1 MLSKRE
7 ARCEMRVRDI
17 MTTPAI
23 TVSPE
28 TPFPELIDRLLS
40 HGVSGMPVVDASGV
54 MVGIVTEGDLVP
66 KEAYGGHKRR
76 LIEVLADVVAG
87 GETRWVIKARGRT
100 AAQVMTRD
108 VTTVGPDVQ
117 LRAAARRLVEAGVKR
132 MPVVDETGHVLGVVS
147 RRDMLQVLHRS
158 DDEIRDELEAALGD
172 PRRAP
177 EHLDV
182 DVTVEDGVVTL
193 AGTALFP
200 QDIGVLTSMTW
211 RVPGV
216 VDVSNHV
223 QSREPDPKPY

>member
-1 MLSKRE
+1 
-7 ARCEMRVRDI
+7 MRVRDV

-28 TPFPELIDRLLS
+28 TPFPELVDRLLS
-40 HGVSGMPVVDASGV
+40 HGVSGLPVVDTSGV
-54 MVGIVTEGDLVP
+54 MVGIVTEADLVP

-76 LIEVLADVVAG
+76 LIQVLADLVAG
-87 GETRWVIKARGRT
+87 GETRWAIKARGRT
-100 AAQVMTRD
+100 AAHVMTRD

-117 LRAAARRLVEAGVKR
+117 IRVAARRLVEAGVKR

-147 RRDMLQVLHRS
+147 RRDMLQILHRS
-158 DDEIRDELEAALGD
+158 DEEIRHGIEAALVD

-182 DVTVEDGVVTL
+182 EVAVEDGVVTL
-193 AGTALFP
+193 TGTALFP
-200 QDIGVLTSMTW
+200 QDVAVLTSMIW
-211 RVPGV
+211 RIPGV

>member
-1 MLSKRE
+1 
-7 ARCEMRVRDI
+7 MRVRDV

-28 TPFPELIDRLLS
+28 TPFPALVDRLLS
-40 HGVSGMPVVDASGV
+40 HGVSGVPVIDTSGV
-54 MVGIVTEGDLVP
+54 IVGIVTEGDLVP

-76 LIEVLADVVAG
+76 LIQVLGDLVAG
-87 GETRWVIKARGRT
+87 GETRWAAKAKGRT
-100 AAQVMTRD
+100 AANVMTRD
-108 VTTVGPDVQ
+108 VTTVGPDVE
-117 LRAAARRLVEAGVKR
+117 LRVAARRLIEAGVKR

-158 DDEIRDELEAALGD
+158 DDEIRHELEAALGD

-182 DVTVEDGVVTL
+182 DVVVDDGVVTL
-193 AGTALFP
+193 TGTALFP
-200 QDIGVLTSMTW
+200 QDVAVLTSMTW
-211 RVPGV
+211 RLPGV

-223 QSREPDPKPY
+223 QSQAPDPKPY

>member
-1 MLSKRE
+1 
-7 ARCEMRVRDI
+7 MRVHDV

-28 TPFPELIDRLLS
+28 TPFPELVDRLLT
-40 HGVSGMPVVDASGV
+40 HEVTGLPVVDTSGV
-54 MVGIVTEGDLVP
+54 MVGIVTEADLVP

-76 LIEVLADVVAG
+76 LIQVLADLVAG
-87 GETRWVIKARGRT
+87 GETRWAIKARGRT
-100 AAQVMTRD
+100 AANVMTRD
-108 VTTVGPDVQ
+108 VTTVSPEVDV
-117 LRAAARRLVEAGVKR
+117 RVAARRMIEAGVKR
-132 MPVVDETGHVLGVVS
+132 MPVVDEAGHVLGVVS

-158 DDEIRDELEAALGD
+158 DDEIRHELEAALVD

-182 DVTVEDGVVTL
+182 DVAVDDGVVTL
-193 AGTALFP
+193 TGTALFP
-200 QDIGVLTSMTW
+200 QDVAVLTSMTW
-211 RVPGV
+211 RVSGV

>member
-1 MLSKRE
+1 
-7 ARCEMRVRDI
+7 MRVRDV

-28 TPFPELIDRLLS
+28 TPFPELVDRLLR
-40 HGVSGMPVVDASGV
+40 HGVTGMPVVDANGA
-54 MVGIVTEGDLVP
+54 MVGIVTEADLVP

-76 LIEVLADVVAG
+76 LIQVLADLVAG
-87 GETRWVIKARGRT
+87 GETRWAIKARGRT
-100 AAQVMTRD
+100 AAHVMTRD
-108 VTTVGPDVQ
+108 VTTVGPDVK

-158 DDEIRDELEAALGD
+158 DGEIRQDIEASLGE
-172 PRRAP
+172 PRLAP

-182 DVTVEDGVVTL
+182 EVSVDDGIVTL
-193 AGTALFP
+193 TGTALFP
-200 QDIGVLTSMTW
+200 QDVAALTSMTW
-211 RVPGV
+211 RIPGV

-223 QSREPDPKPY
+223 QSREPDPKPF

>member
-1 MLSKRE
+1 
-7 ARCEMRVRDI
+7 MRVRDV

-28 TPFPELIDRLLS
+28 TPFPELVDRLLT
-40 HGVSGMPVVDASGV
+40 HGVSGLPVVDTSGV
-54 MVGIVTEGDLVP
+54 MVGIVTEADLVP

-76 LIEVLADVVAG
+76 LIQVLADLVAG
-87 GETRWVIKARGRT
+87 GETRWAIKAKGRI
-100 AAQVMTRD
+100 AANVMTRD

-117 LRAAARRLVEAGVKR
+117 LRVAARRLVEAGVKR
-132 MPVVDETGHVLGVVS
+132 MPVVDETGHVMGVVS

-158 DDEIRDELEAALGD
+158 DEEIRHELEAALVD

-177 EHLDV
+177 EHLGV
-182 DVTVEDGVVTL
+182 DVVVDDGVVTL
-193 AGTALFP
+193 TGTALFP
-200 QDIGVLTSMTW
+200 QDVAVLTRMTW